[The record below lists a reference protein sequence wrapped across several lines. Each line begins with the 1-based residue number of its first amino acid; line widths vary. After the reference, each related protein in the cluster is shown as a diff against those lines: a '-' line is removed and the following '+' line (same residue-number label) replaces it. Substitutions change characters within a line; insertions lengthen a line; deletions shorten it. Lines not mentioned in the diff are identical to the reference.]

1 MEGYYGQKNVPNIN
15 IGGIDFAYLKDFW
28 FAFDSDDGVTIRFQ
42 TPVLSNEIKEFALS
56 RKIIGET
63 LTLFEEVRRISDSAD
78 VIQHLSFLIKTCKF
92 DYVLDAEGIPA
103 TYEFT
108 LRCEYHGKNQA

>member
-1 MEGYYGQKNVPNIN
+1 MEGYYGQKIVPNIS
-15 IGGIDFAYLKDFW
+15 IGNVEIAYLKDFW
-28 FAFDSDDGVTIRFQ
+28 FVFDSDHGVTIRFQ
-42 TPVLSNEIKEFALS
+42 TPVLSNEIKELALS

-63 LTLFEEVRRISDSAD
+63 LTIFEEVKKVSDATD

-92 DYVLDAEGIPA
+92 DYILNANGDPA
-103 TYEFT
+103 VYEFT